1 LPRRRHNVW
10 RSDDVA
16 RPLRHRAVACVA
28 GATGSRSDP
37 ADTGRP
43 DPVRSAHDGSRP
55 RRRTRRRW
63 CRREDGMRRQVEL
76 VPADRVHAAAPWAP
90 QRERMP
96 ARRRAVPAGG
106 TDNVAIAP
114 ISGKAF
120 GIVRAQH
127 DGPAA
132 RWDGDGFQQRARH
145 RDRRSV
151 HVEHDSL
158 VADPNDAVPR
168 AAAQP
173 TIYVTLETSPQK
185 RIRDRP
191 ISPPYS
197 LSVEHSP
204 TGRALSSV
212 EGALQ
217 WESSS

>member
-1 LPRRRHNVW
+1 
-10 RSDDVA
+10 
-16 RPLRHRAVACVA
+16 
-28 GATGSRSDP
+28 
-37 ADTGRP
+37 
-43 DPVRSAHDGSRP
+43 
-55 RRRTRRRW
+55 
-63 CRREDGMRRQVEL
+63 MRRQVEL

-96 ARRRAVPAGG
+96 ARWRAVPAGG
-106 TDNVAIAP
+106 TDDVAIAP

-132 RWDGDGFQQRARH
+132 RWDGNGFQKRARH

-173 TIYVTLETSPQK
+173 AIYVTLETSPQE

-191 ISPPYS
+191 ISPPYR
-197 LSVEHSP
+197 LSAGAFRNGPRAVKCR
-204 TGRALSSV
+204 GRATWGNHRLERLTYFLHVPWSFPWNASP
-212 EGALQ
+212 E
-217 WESSS
+217 E